1 MGAASVVT
9 RERSWFGDADR
20 RRRTLRLTPHPR
32 QGVTT
37 LSLWDDQECTG
48 TIRLAH
54 EEVPALIS
62 ALAESLAA
70 AATQAPVAPP
80 LVLVPPGPPTGDV
93 ERWMH
98 ARSRPGE
105 PATSPPVNHPT
116 RLDAFEAALERTG
129 QQLGQAARRLVD
141 RILPPPH

>member
-20 RRRTLRLTPHPR
+20 RRRSLRLTPHPR

-37 LSLWDDQECTG
+37 LSLWDEQECVG

-54 EEVPALIS
+54 DEVPALIS

-70 AATQAPVAPP
+70 AAAQPPTAPP
-80 LVLVPPGPPTGDV
+80 LVVVPPDATGADV
-93 ERWMH
+93 AAWMH
-98 ARSRPGE
+98 ARSVPGE
-105 PATSPPVNHPT
+105 PVTQPPSAADAVVASIT
-116 RLDAFEAALERTG
+116 RGWTALG
-129 QQLGQAARRLVD
+129 HGARKLVD
-141 RILPPPH
+141 RTFPPSS

>member
-1 MGAASVVT
+1 VGAASVVT

-37 LSLWDDQECTG
+37 LSLWEDQECTG

-62 ALAESLAA
+62 ALAESLAS

-80 LVLVPPGPPTGDV
+80 LVVVPPDATYGDV
-93 ERWMH
+93 AAWMH
-98 ARSRPGE
+98 AQSVPGE
-105 PATSPPVNHPT
+105 PATQPPGSADVFVETLT
-116 RLDAFEAALERTG
+116 RGWTALGRG
-129 QQLGQAARRLVD
+129 ARKLVD
-141 RILPPPH
+141 KTFPPIH

>member
-37 LSLWDDQECTG
+37 LSLWDDQECVG
-48 TIRLAH
+48 TVRLAH
-54 EEVPALIS
+54 DEVPALIS
-62 ALAESLAA
+62 ALAESLASA
-70 AATQAPVAPP
+70 AAQPPTAPP
-80 LVLVPPGPPTGDV
+80 LVVVPPDATGAEV
-93 ERWMH
+93 AAWMH

-105 PATSPPVNHPT
+105 PATQPPSAPGAPASAADAVVATIT
-116 RLDAFEAALERTG
+116 RGLAAVRR
-129 QQLGQAARRLVD
+129 QLGR
-141 RILPPPH
+141 

>member
-20 RRRTLRLTPHPR
+20 RRRSLRLTPHPR
-32 QGVTT
+32 QGITT
-37 LSLWDDQECTG
+37 LSLWDDQECVG

-54 EEVPALIS
+54 DEVPALIS

-70 AATQAPVAPP
+70 AATQPPLAPP
-80 LVLVPPGPPTGDV
+80 LVVVPADATQGDV
-93 ERWMH
+93 EAWMH

-105 PATSPPVNHPT
+105 PVTQPPHHPT
-116 RLDAFEAALERTG
+116 RLDALEAALERTG
-129 QQLGQAARRLVD
+129 QQVGQAVSRLID
-141 RILPPPH
+141 RVLPPR